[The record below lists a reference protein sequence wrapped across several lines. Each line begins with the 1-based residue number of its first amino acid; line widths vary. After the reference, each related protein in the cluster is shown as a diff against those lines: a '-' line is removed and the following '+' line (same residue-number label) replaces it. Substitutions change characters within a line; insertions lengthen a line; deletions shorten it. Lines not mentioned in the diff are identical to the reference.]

1 MRKFRTVILFLV
13 IYLSFYLTRSYNDNF
28 DDIVIVDESEEDRMK
43 SAGGAEKGA
52 EKGAKKGLDTEA
64 ASEAESEAEPD
75 AESDAESDAQQL
87 IHSWAGDNE
96 NLLYLKIGIFLC
108 LLVVTIANGV
118 VGRKTNRT
126 IALYWLRSCKDIFLQ
141 NFAKLGNEKS
151 FLFEKSYDKFEFYC
165 TGRKHCNYYFV
176 NLNLCKR
183 QCLWRYY
190 LLSHF
195 VKEND
200 SMSVAIH
207 FDKLDKGVLCVFKK
221 HQKKYID
228 CRFPNLNKYTKMMA
242 KKELKGSYEVKG
254 DSNEIMELV
263 LNGKILNF
271 LNTYDRYV
279 NYVCITDIA
288 LFDSED
294 RLSGEKE
301 EKHPSE
307 QKDQQGNRGGK
318 HKFCFLNF
326 VIPKNVEDL
335 RTLVS
340 FSIYMIDACYCIEL
354 SEKVRDHVRKMRSI
368 VEKEDLRKKQQ
379 LKELQER
386 KKAQKLQE
394 EKERVEKM
402 SAEQQR
408 KYEEKKQKKSL
419 KKMKKIKIIKM

>member
-13 IYLSFYLTRSYNDNF
+13 IYLSFYLTLSYNDNL
-28 DDIVIVDESEEDRMK
+28 DDIVIVDESEEGHRGEEDRMK
-43 SAGGAEKGA
+43 SAGGAKA
-52 EKGAKKGLDTEA
+52 EADTH
-64 ASEAESEAEPD
+64 
-75 AESDAESDAQQL
+75 QL
-87 IHSWAGDNE
+87 IHSWAGENE
-96 NLLYLKIGIFLC
+96 NVFYLKIGIFLS
-108 LLVVTIANGV
+108 LLIITIVNGV
-118 VGRKTNRT
+118 VGRKTNRM

-165 TGRKHCNYYFV
+165 TGRKNCNYYFAT
-176 NLNLCKR
+176 LNLCKR
-183 QCLWRYY
+183 QCLWRYFIFN
-190 LLSHF
+190 HF

-200 SMSVAIH
+200 SMNVAIN
-207 FDKLDKGVLCVFKK
+207 FNKLDKGVLCIFKK

-228 CRFPNLNKYTKMMA
+228 CRFPSLNKYTKLLS
-242 KKELKGSYEVKG
+242 KKELKGSYDIKG
-254 DSNEIMELV
+254 DSNEMMDLV
-263 LNGKILNF
+263 LSGKILNF
-271 LNTYDRYV
+271 LNTYDRYI

-294 RLSGEKE
+294 RLSEEKE
-301 EKHPSE
+301 EEKKKGEKHSND
-307 QKDQQGNRGGK
+307 QKDQPSNKGGK

-335 RTLVS
+335 RTLVN
-340 FSIYMIDACYCIEL
+340 FSIYMIDACHCIEL
-354 SEKVRDHVRKMRSI
+354 SEKVRDHVRKLRSI

-386 KKAQKLQE
+386 RKAQKLQE

-408 KYEEKKQKKSL
+408 KYEDKKQKKSL